1 VGLDRRQER
10 GGEVMGGPLD
20 WLVIQKCPEGYS
32 CQVVS
37 PYFIWIVLLALGLGL
52 ILYSCLNIWDRYE
65 SWKAKKKA
73 EQVNP

>member
-1 VGLDRRQER
+1 
-10 GGEVMGGPLD
+10 MGGPLD

-52 ILYSCLNIWDRYE
+52 ILYSVTYFWGKYDEWQAR
-65 SWKAKKKA
+65 KKVAK
-73 EQVNP
+73 